1 MQKQREHWSSRV
13 GFLLAAAGSAIGL
26 GTLWKF
32 PYVTGQYG
40 GGLFVLIYIACIF
53 LIGMPVFVAELILG
67 RKAQRGAVGIF
78 EALPT
83 PHEWKI
89 AGWMGVAAS
98 FLIMSYYSVIAGW
111 GLNYVL
117 MSLNQVY
124 EGKTSQEIEAI
135 FNTLSHSPDITLFWH
150 FVFTSLTVAVVYP
163 GVRHGLEYWSRI
175 MTSGLFVL
183 MLGLCFYS
191 MTLDGFQ
198 EALRFVFYPDMS
210 KFNVSGALEALG
222 LSFFTLS
229 LGQGIMLT
237 YGSYMKQNED
247 VPLNGG
253 IIGISI
259 TCVSLLA
266 AITIFPIIFTFGTTP
281 QGGPGLVFKTLP
293 LLFSKLP
300 GSIIISTA
308 FFTLFVFTALTSSIA
323 LVEVVSANMMDL
335 YGWTRKKA
343 VLTVGI
349 ACFVFGIPSALSGSD
364 TLFAN
369 WGLIFGKTFFQ
380 TIDDL
385 VSVWL
390 LPIGGLLISIYSGW
404 ALDKELVREEFLK
417 GTKLAWVF
425 APWHFFIRYVCPI
438 GIALILLQKSGVVD
452 VEHLVSWVKGHL

>member
-1 MQKQREHWSSRV
+1 MHKQREHWSSRV

-40 GGLFVLIYIACIF
+40 GGLFVLIYILCIF
-53 LIGMPVFVAELILG
+53 LIGMPLFVAELILG

-83 PHEWKI
+83 RHEWKI
-89 AGWMGVAAS
+89 AGWLGVAAS

-111 GLNYVL
+111 GLNYIL

-124 EGKTSQEIEAI
+124 EGKTAEEIVGM
-135 FNTLSHSPDITLFWH
+135 FNTLSHSYDITIFWH
-150 FVFTSLTVAVVYP
+150 FVFTALTVAVVYP
-163 GVRHGLEYWSRI
+163 GVRQGLEYWSRI
-175 MTSGLFVL
+175 MTSGLFLL
-183 MLGLCFYS
+183 MLGLCCYS
-191 MTLDGFQ
+191 ITLEGFP
-198 EALRFVFYPDMS
+198 EAVKFIFWPDFS

-237 YGSYMKQNED
+237 YGSYMKSNED

-259 TCVSLLA
+259 TFISLLA

-308 FFTLFVFTALTSSIA
+308 FFVLFVFTALTSSIA
-323 LVEVVSANMMDL
+323 LVEVVSANFMDL
-335 YGWTRKKA
+335 YGWTRKRA
-343 VLTVGI
+343 VLSVGI
-349 ACFVFGIPSALSGSD
+349 ACFIFGIPSALSGSSI
-364 TLFAN
+364 LFAN
-369 WGLIFGKTFFQ
+369 WDAIYGKTFFQ

-404 ALDKELVREEFLK
+404 VLDTEIMKEEFLK
-417 GTKLAWVF
+417 GTKLGFLFRAWY
-425 APWHFFIRYVCPI
+425 FFIRYVCPI
-438 GIALILLQKSGVVD
+438 GITLILLQKSGIVD
-452 VEHLVSWVKGHL
+452 VEKIWALVRIG